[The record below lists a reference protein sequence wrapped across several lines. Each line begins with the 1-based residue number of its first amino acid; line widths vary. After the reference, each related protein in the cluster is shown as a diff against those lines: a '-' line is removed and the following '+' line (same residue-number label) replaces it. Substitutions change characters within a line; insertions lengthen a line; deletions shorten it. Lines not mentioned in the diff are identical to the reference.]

1 MVIASCR
8 YYPIDNQKE
17 GTEMELDERKIA
29 VRQDQLEEVYRLVD
43 HITILPNDDPAY
55 SLGYA
60 QATAGLILPIL
71 RSMARNKV
79 GGKSGG
85 DNIG

>member
-1 MVIASCR
+1 
-8 YYPIDNQKE
+8 
-17 GTEMELDERKIA
+17 MELDERKIA

-60 QATAGLILPIL
+60 QATAGRIVPIL

-79 GGKSGG
+79 GGKEVSKDAG
-85 DNIG
+85 D

>member
-1 MVIASCR
+1 
-8 YYPIDNQKE
+8 
-17 GTEMELDERKIA
+17 MELDERKIA

-55 SLGYA
+55 YLGYA
-60 QATAGLILPIL
+60 QATADRILPIL